1 MKEGNVS
8 FATKAV
14 AFVRKH
20 WVVFTVLAVIF
31 ASSFFIRGRSIQM
44 QYVGQ
49 DSYEYVRL
57 DYSIYGYCVGVSHL
71 QEKSVQTAKDLSRQV
86 ILMDMD
92 SSVKYVAD
100 QWAYY
105 HGDQETFKFKV
116 KGYIYNTNDRR
127 DELIWLVKNM
137 GYKADAII

>member
-1 MKEGNVS
+1 MKKGFLE
-8 FATKAV
+8 KAG
-14 AFVRKH
+14 AFIKKH
-20 WVVFTVLAVIF
+20 WVFFTVLAVIF
-31 ASSFFIRGRSIQM
+31 VSSFFIRGRSVQM
-44 QYVGQ
+44 QYVGA

-86 ILMDMD
+86 LLMDMD
-92 SSVKYVAD
+92 SSIQYIAD
-100 QWAYY
+100 QWVYY

-127 DELIWLVKNM
+127 DEIIWLVKDM
-137 GYKADAII
+137 GYKADAIV